1 LLQSLGRA
9 TVQCAL
15 ANFDEVFPSMAAT
28 LSSGG
33 GPSVATTF
41 DRFRTRVLAGV
52 QDPQLRRAA
61 FALMAVGAGLV
72 PLMAGSAHAAL
83 AKMDT
88 DGADTLLML
97 MGSALVLL
105 MTPGLAFF
113 YGGFTRSKNVLNT
126 MMMSFF
132 LMGLIGVL
140 WVVVGYSLAFDGG
153 FKSPFIGGL
162 GLMWLTN
169 LGGELGDKPLADG
182 FALSATSFALFQ
194 GMFAIITPALISGA
208 IVERVSFKAW
218 FWFCLIW
225 SLLIYSPMAKMVWGG
240 GFLGP
245 FGSVGAIDFAGGTVV
260 HIASGVAALV
270 ASIIL
275 GPRSTWPE
283 NKRPPHNV
291 PFILLGAGL
300 LWFGW
305 FGFNG
310 ASYFAAKGAGLSFL
324 TTTTS
329 ASAALLA
336 WCLLEWFKDGKPTA
350 VGAATGAVAG
360 LVGITPAAGFVY
372 MPQAILIGALT
383 SLACFI
389 AVQVKAAIQFDDSLD
404 TFMVHGVGGTVG
416 ALLTGILAAK
426 ALVPADYFPLSAK
439 IMAEGGN
446 GALFVAQLKAVI
458 FAYLFVGIG
467 TALILYFLKLLM
479 PLRVSASDE
488 ERGLDY
494 VAHGEEAY
502 DPMTN

>member
-1 LLQSLGRA
+1 MPR
-9 TVQCAL
+9 
-15 ANFDEVFPSMAAT
+15 T
-28 LSSGG
+28 LSSGKG
-33 GPSVATTF
+33 ASVATTF
-41 DRFRTRVLAGV
+41 DRFRTKVLAGV
-52 QDPQLRRAA
+52 QDPQLRRYAFFVMAA
-61 FALMAVGAGLV
+61 GAGLV
-72 PLMAGSAHAAL
+72 PLMAGSAKAAL
-83 AKMDT
+83 APGVT
-88 DGADTLLML
+88 DGADTMLML

-140 WVVVGYSLAFDGG
+140 WVVIGYSLAFDGG

-162 GLMWLTN
+162 GAMWLN
-169 LGGELGDKPLADG
+169 GVGGELGDAAVAPG
-182 FALSATSFALFQ
+182 FNISATSFALFQ

-208 IVERVSFKAW
+208 LVERVSFKFW
-218 FWFCLIW
+218 FWFCLLW
-225 SLLIYSPMAKMVWGG
+225 SLFVYSPMAKMVWGG

-270 ASIIL
+270 ATAMIGS
-275 GPRSTWPE
+275 RTTWPNN
-283 NKRPPHNV
+283 NKPPHNV

-310 ASYFAAKGAGLSFL
+310 ASMFAAKTAGLPFL
-324 TTTTS
+324 TTTTA
-329 ASAALLA
+329 ASAGMLA
-336 WCLLEWFKDGKPTA
+336 WCLIEWFKDGKPTA

-360 LVGITPAAGFVY
+360 LVGITPGAGFVY
-372 MPQAILIGALT
+372 MGPAIAIGALT
-383 SLACFI
+383 AAACFI
-389 AVQVKAAIQFDDSLD
+389 AVRIKSAIKFDDSLD

-416 ALLTGILAAK
+416 ALLAGVFAAK

-439 IMAEGGN
+439 ILEEGGN
-446 GALFVAQLKAVI
+446 VGMFIAQLKAVL
-458 FAYLFVGIG
+458 FSYAFVGIA
-467 TALILYFLKLLM
+467 TAIIVAILNAVIGS
-479 PLRVSASDE
+479 RVSPEQED
-488 ERGLDY
+488 RGLDF

>member
-1 LLQSLGRA
+1 MPRLSAFRGGLSA
-9 TVQCAL
+9 ETV
-15 ANFDEVFPSMAAT
+15 
-28 LSSGG
+28 
-33 GPSVATTF
+33 F
-41 DRFRTRVLAGV
+41 DRIRTRLLAGV
-52 QDPQLRRAA
+52 QNPQLRRSA
-61 FALMAVGAGLV
+61 FVMMGLAAGLV
-72 PLMAGSAHAAL
+72 PLLGGAAHAAL
-83 AKMDT
+83 PKAVN

-97 MGSALVLL
+97 VGSALVLL

-140 WVVVGYSLAFDGG
+140 WVVIGYSLAFDGG
-153 FKSPFIGGL
+153 FKSQFIGGL
-162 GLMWLTN
+162 GSMWLN
-169 LGGELGDKPLADG
+169 GVGGEFGDAPLADG
-182 FALSATSFALFQ
+182 FNLSATSFALFQ

-208 IVERVSFKAW
+208 IVERISFKAW

-225 SLLIYSPMAKMVWGG
+225 SLLVYSPMAKMVWGG

-245 FGSVGAIDFAGGTVV
+245 FGTIGAIDFAGGTVV

-270 ASIIL
+270 AAAIL
-275 GPRSTWPE
+275 GPRTTWP
-283 NKRPPHNV
+283 NNTRPPHNV

-310 ASYFAAKGAGLSFL
+310 ASMFAAKTAGLPFL

-329 ASAALLA
+329 ASAGLLA
-336 WCLLEWFKDGKPTA
+336 WCLIEWLLDGKPTA

-372 MPQAILIGALT
+372 LPQSILMGALT
-383 SLACFI
+383 AAACFI
-389 AVQVKAAIQFDDSLD
+389 AVRIKSKIQFDDSLD

-416 ALLTGILAAK
+416 ALLTGILASK

-439 IMAEGGN
+439 ILEEGGN
-446 GALFVAQLKAVI
+446 FGLFIAQLKAVVI
-458 FAYLFVGIG
+458 SYGFVALA
-467 TALILYFLKLLM
+467 TAVILYGLGAIM
-479 PLRVSASDE
+479 PLRVSTEDE
-488 ERGLDY
+488 ERGLDF